1 MMDPTT
7 DNAGTTGDP
16 GTARASLEALRA
28 EIAKAVVGQD
38 PAVTGLVVALLCR
51 GHVLLEGVPGVAK
64 TLLVR
69 ALASALELDTKRVQF
84 TPDLMPSDVTGSL
97 VYDTRTAE
105 FSFQPGPVFT
115 NLLLADEI
123 NRTPPK
129 TQSSLLEAME
139 ERQVTVDGTPRPL
152 PDPFLVAATQN
163 PVEYEGTYPLP
174 EAQLDRFLL
183 KLTIPLPSRQDEI
196 GVLTRHA
203 EGFNPRDLRAA
214 GVRPVADPADLEAAR
229 AAVAKTTVSP
239 EITAYVV
246 DICRATRE
254 SPSLTLGVSPR
265 GATALLATSRAW
277 AWLTGRDYVIP
288 DDVKALAL
296 PDPPPPRPTPP
307 GGRDGGRDGRLGHQR
322 DPRPRPRPPLM
333 ALTGRAALLAAL
345 GTLPVGIWEPSW
357 TGILAV
363 NAPLALACACDYA
376 LAAPVRRLGLTRSGD
391 TSARLG
397 ETADV
402 TLTVTNPPTARCA
415 PTSATPGHPAAG
427 SPAPKSQPPATA

>member
-1 MMDPTT
+1 MMAPTT
-7 DNAGTTGDP
+7 DNAGNTGTTRDAD
-16 GTARASLEALRA
+16 TARASLETLRA

-84 TPDLMPSDVTGSL
+84 TPDLMPSDITGSL
-97 VYDTRTAE
+97 VYDARTAE

-152 PDPFLVAATQN
+152 PEPFLVAATQN

-196 GVLTRHA
+196 NVLTRHA

-214 GVRPVADPADLEAAR
+214 GIRPVAGPADLEAAR
-229 AAVAKTTVSP
+229 AAVAKTAVSP
-239 EITAYVV
+239 EITGYVV

-254 SPSLTLGVSPR
+254 SPSLTLGVSPAAR
-265 GATALLATSRAW
+265 RRSW
-277 AWLTGRDYVIP
+277 
-288 DDVKALAL
+288 
-296 PDPPPPRPTPP
+296 PRPAP
-307 GGRDGGRDGRLGHQR
+307 G
-322 DPRPRPRPPLM
+322 
-333 ALTGRAALLAAL
+333 
-345 GTLPVGIWEPSW
+345 
-357 TGILAV
+357 
-363 NAPLALACACDYA
+363 
-376 LAAPVRRLGLTRSGD
+376 
-391 TSARLG
+391 
-397 ETADV
+397 
-402 TLTVTNPPTARCA
+402 
-415 PTSATPGHPAAG
+415 PG
-427 SPAPKSQPPATA
+427 